1 MSKIKGKPERI
12 SSPFDSS
19 SHKTERTA
27 NQKFVEWINQI
38 VKEKNLPLG
47 IAEQETVGADRK
59 QPDIIIYE
67 SPKSERVL
75 CLIELKPPYFSPFDE
90 KELKEPAR
98 QKATKRKAK
107 YFATSNFQWLIW
119 FNTEKVNRNEPEE
132 RQVVDKF
139 LLSGIENLDD
149 IEDFRFKNPILKGIE
164 KFLEELVRVHTG
176 VKPEPLLPIDEFL
189 IFRLQE
195 KIYRLAKYYRGIIRD
210 EAHKDAGFSKKLK
223 KWFIEQQWAFTYS
236 DSDFEKAARQTAY
249 LLINKILFYDVLQS
263 KRSGQLDPITIP
275 DALTKSGLLQ
285 KNLQAYFDEVLK
297 IDYEPIYSTDFID
310 QIAFPDNR
318 AVVEEIKELI
328 KVLKRYDFSKIG
340 YDIIG
345 RIFEGLIPQD
355 ERHNLGQ
362 YFTNADVVDIISKFC
377 IRHEDDKVLD
387 PSCGAGT
394 FLVRAYQHKK
404 LMNLRKPHQE
414 ILKTLWGVDIA
425 KFPAHL
431 STINLAVNDLSV
443 DENYP
448 QILNEDFFNLSPIE
462 KMGGDEMRKKELKTL
477 GIKKVSIPYPRTV
490 DCIIGNPPYT
500 RQEEI
505 AEITGQESYKESMIS
520 KALFDG
526 KRKLADISKRAG
538 IHAYFFVHGTKFL
551 KDDGRFGFIVSNSW
565 MDVDYGKGLQ
575 ELFLRNYKIIAIIES
590 KVERWFEDAD
600 VNTCI
605 IILEKCKNQKERDEN
620 LVRFAYLFK
629 PLRHFIPPAHD
640 MWEKQKQ
647 RLDAIEKLEKTI
659 LAHNDFYQNDELR
672 IYPKRQSELWDEGF
686 DLEENKYT
694 GSKWGKYLR
703 APEIFFKILEK
714 GKDKLVPL
722 KEIADVKRGFTTGA
736 DPWFYVGDITDTID
750 SKEMKEITGRK
761 LEEGLRLV
769 ESGDGTKWIIEEQY
783 LKPVI
788 CNPDDLSKIRVS
800 EEEIKHKVIVIDES
814 KEKLKGKY
822 VLKYI
827 KHGEVRAYN
836 MGKNRSMI
844 PARTDTCSSRKNWY
858 QLPTIPPSRV
868 FWQKAIDRYH
878 RHYLSDFSILVNQ
891 RFYPIYP
898 KSEGDAVI
906 LAAFLNTSFIALFLE
921 FQRAAMGLGAIEA
934 TVDEVKQLPVMLP
947 KIVSKKNFTK
957 IATVFEQIS
966 KREIK
971 SIFEEMDQADRQNLD
986 SLFLEAIGFSDIK
999 ERKSVL
1005 QELYTALNDLA
1016 EFRFKKAKS
1025 IDKKGKIKEGLDVEL
1040 LTRTIKEKLGDKLLG
1055 HFYKDKILNQKNL
1068 KTIRLFHPARDIRIK
1083 NELFGW
1089 RLSSGKD
1096 HIDCQSEAEAEYL
1109 KIWLEAGLDEVKVPK
1124 EEAYLLKI
1132 LPELKAL
1139 KEKID
1144 QIITDH
1150 ISSITS
1156 QKLQSRIL
1164 QKLQGELF
1172 G

>member
-27 NQKFVEWINQI
+27 NQKLVEWINQI
-38 VKEKNLPLG
+38 VKEKNLPIG

-59 QPDIIIYE
+59 QPDVVIFE

-119 FNTEKVNRNEPEE
+119 FNTERVNRNEPEE

-139 LLSGIENLDD
+139 HLSGLENLDD
-149 IEDFRFKNPILKGIE
+149 IEDLRFKNSILKGIE
-164 KFLEELVRVHTG
+164 RFLEELSRVHTG

-210 EAHKDAGFSKKLK
+210 EAHKDASFSRKMK

-236 DSDFEKAARQTAY
+236 DNDFEKAARQTAY

-263 KRSGQLDPITIP
+263 RRPRQLDPLTIP
-275 DALTKSGLLQ
+275 DALTRGGLLQ
-285 KNLQAYFDEVLK
+285 TTLQAYFDEVLK
-297 IDYEPIYSTDFID
+297 IDYEPIYRTDFID

-340 YDIIG
+340 FDIIG
-345 RIFEGLIPQD
+345 RIFERLIPQD

-377 IRHEDDKVLD
+377 IKHEDDKVLD

-443 DENYP
+443 DDNYP

-462 KMGGDEMRKKELKTL
+462 KMGGDEARKKELKTL
-477 GIKKVSIPYPRTV
+477 SGKKFSIPYPRVV

-505 AEITGQESYKESMIS
+505 TEITGKEGYKDSMIN
-520 KALFDG
+520 KALLEG
-526 KRKLADISKRAG
+526 NRKLANISKRAG

-551 KDDGRFGFIVSNSW
+551 KDGGHFGFIVSNSW

-575 ELFLRNYKIIAIIES
+575 ELFLMNYKIIAIIES

-605 IILEKCKNQKERDEN
+605 IILEKCKDQKERDDN

-640 MWEKQKQ
+640 MWEKQKE

-659 LAHNDFYQNDELR
+659 LAHNDFYRNDELR
-672 IYPKRQSELWDEGF
+672 IYPKKQSELWEEGF
-686 DLEENKYT
+686 DTEENKYT

-703 APEIFFKILEK
+703 APAIFFTILEK

-722 KEIADVKRGFTTGA
+722 KEIADVRFGIKTGA
-736 DPWFYVGDITDTID
+736 NEFFYLT
-750 SKEMKEITGRK
+750 
-761 LEEGLRLV
+761 
-769 ESGDGTKWIIEEQY
+769 
-783 LKPVI
+783 
-788 CNPDDLSKIRVS
+788 
-800 EEEIKHKVIVIDES
+800 EEEIEKKGIEKEFWMHKDENENWVPNYIIKSSKECKSITAKQEDLKFRVLMINKEKKSLNKTNVLKWIKKGEREGFHHRPTCASRGKQWYDLGIWEKPDFVWSDAYNIRFAVYETQKTWADKRFFFITVHNKRNYDIVLAFLNSTIIPLLIEISGITSLGEGAVYTNVYWLEVLGVPTHKIISSRDLS
-814 KEKLKGKY
+814 PVLEKLKTRE
-822 VLKYI
+822 VL
-827 KHGEVRAYN
+827 
-836 MGKNRSMI
+836 
-844 PARTDTCSSRKNWY
+844 
-858 QLPTIPPSRV
+858 
-868 FWQKAIDRYH
+868 
-878 RHYLSDFSILVNQ
+878 SI
-891 RFYPIYP
+891 FDEI
-898 KSEGDAVI
+898 
-906 LAAFLNTSFIALFLE
+906 
-921 FQRAAMGLGAIEA
+921 GAS
-934 TVDEVKQLPVMLP
+934 TPDEVSLEKVKPDRRELD
-947 KIVSKKNFTK
+947 KIVMGDILGLTEE
-957 IATVFEQIS
+957 EQLEVY
-966 KREIK
+966 RAVVDLVK
-971 SIFEEMDQADRQNLD
+971 SRIE
-986 SLFLEAIGFSDIK
+986 
-999 ERKSVL
+999 
-1005 QELYTALNDLA
+1005 
-1016 EFRFKKAKS
+1016 KAKS
-1025 IDKKGKIKEGLDVEL
+1025 VDKKGKTKEGFDIEL
-1040 LTRTIKEKLGDKLLG
+1040 LTKTIKEKLGDKLLG
-1055 HFYKDKILNQKNL
+1055 NFYKDKILNQKNI
-1068 KTIRLFHPARDIRIK
+1068 KTVKLFHPTKEVEIK
-1083 NELFGW
+1083 KDFLKGGGW
-1089 RLSSGKD
+1089 LLLSGKD
-1096 HIDCQSEAEAEYL
+1096 LIECQNESEAEYL
-1109 KIWLEAGLDEVKVPK
+1109 KIWLESGLEEVKVPK
-1124 EEAYLLKI
+1124 DETYILKI
-1132 LPELKAL
+1132 LPELNAI

-1144 QIITDH
+1144 QIISDH

-1156 QKLQSRIL
+1156 QKLQQKIL